1 MVAKNISIL
10 FLLTSGYTFA
20 QSDTI
25 SARKAKS
32 KINKE
37 VIVKALV
44 AGTKIVVK
52 DDKRTLIISLDKPYP
67 KTPLQVILFNKAYTD
82 LNLLYLLDGKYII
95 VKGTVTTHNDR
106 PQIIVSD
113 IQNLTILPDANKN

>member
-1 MVAKNISIL
+1 MKGFFCIL
-10 FLLTSGYTFA
+10 FLLMTAYSFA

-25 SARKAKS
+25 SAKKAKS

-44 AGTKIVVK
+44 AGTKIIVK

-82 LNLLYLLDGKYII
+82 LNLQYLLDGKNII
-95 VKGTVTTHNDR
+95 VKGKVTSYNDK
-106 PQIIVSD
+106 PQIIISD
-113 IQNLTILPDANKN
+113 IRNLTILTH